1 MRLRFLDEI
10 ARDQQLT
17 GSSTG
22 NFENFKEKLY
32 RFEIINYFAGLV
44 HLGWF
49 IIILYAAEK
58 NGNRDVNE
66 LYLNWKDA
74 NGTCPEST
82 PFFETDGGK
91 YLLEAKREHTHSL
104 SLKWL
109 VLSFH
114 LLSFLFEYFNTDPFW
129 CRRFSWSPCKRS
141 GKSKRYLLGESDFF
155 KQQRERYLESV
166 KSGVNPTRFA
176 EYSASASV
184 MLIAIAL
191 VNGIDDSYTLI
202 GIGFLSFTTMVFGGI
217 AEQLFVDFR
226 DENTNKSMRRI
237 GWIAHLAGWVSML
250 AAYGIILRSYFFSN
264 ARSDNSAPDFV
275 TPIVLSTA
283 VFYLVFGVVQL
294 AQLCLKAR
302 GKSEESED
310 GIPGLNEKIE
320 TAYVLLSLVSKSV
333 LGALISWNVLSMEQE
348 KC

>member
-10 ARDQQLT
+10 ARDRQLS

-22 NFENFKEKLY
+22 NFENFKENLY
-32 RFEIINYFAGLV
+32 GFEIINYIAGLA
-44 HLGWF
+44 HLVWF
-49 IIILYAAEK
+49 IVILSLAEK
-58 NGNRDVNE
+58 NGNRVVNE
-66 LYLNWKDA
+66 LFLNWKDA

-82 PFFETDGGK
+82 AFFETDGGK
-91 YLLEAKREHTHSL
+91 RLLEDERVHTHSL

-114 LLSFLFEYFNTDPFW
+114 LLSFLFEYLNTDPFW

-141 GKSKRYLLGESDFF
+141 GKSERYRLLGGRSDFF
-155 KQQRERYLESV
+155 QTTKRALSQIGEE
-166 KSGVNPTRFA
+166 GVNPTRFA

-264 ARSDNSAPDFV
+264 ARSQNSAPDFV

-302 GKSEESED
+302 GKSEE

-320 TAYVLLSLVSKSV
+320 TAYVVLSLVSKSV